1 MYMGDIGK
9 ALIGMGVFVVLIGV
23 LLVVSA
29 KLDLPLG
36 RLPGDFSWRSK
47 SGNSSFYFPLATSV
61 LVSILLTVL
70 FWIIGAIRK

>member
-1 MYMGDIGK
+1 MSDLGK
-9 ALIGMGVFVVLIGV
+9 ALIGMGAFVVLIGI
-23 LLVVSA
+23 LLIGAS
-29 KLDLPLG
+29 KLNMPLG

-47 SGNSSFYFPLATSV
+47 SGNTSFYFPLATSI

>member
-1 MYMGDIGK
+1 MSDLGK
-9 ALIGMGVFVVLIGV
+9 ALIGMGVFVVLIGA
-23 LLVVSA
+23 LLIGAS
-29 KLDLPLG
+29 KLNMPLG

-47 SGNSSFYFPLATSV
+47 SGNTSFYFPLATSI

>member
-1 MYMGDIGK
+1 MSDLGK

-23 LLVVSA
+23 MLIGAS
-29 KLDLPLG
+29 KLNMPLG

-47 SGNSSFYFPLATSV
+47 SGNTSFYFPLATSI

>member
-1 MYMGDIGK
+1 MSDLGK
-9 ALIGMGVFVVLIGV
+9 ALIGMGVFVVLIGA
-23 LLVVSA
+23 LLLLAA
-29 KLDLPLG
+29 KLNLPLG
-36 RLPGDFSWRSK
+36 RLPGDFAWRSK

>member
-1 MYMGDIGK
+1 MSDLGK
-9 ALIGMGVFVVLIGV
+9 ALIGMGVFVVLVGV
-23 LLVVSA
+23 LLIGAS
-29 KLDLPLG
+29 KLNMPLG

-47 SGNSSFYFPLATSV
+47 SGNTSFYFPLATSI

>member
-1 MYMGDIGK
+1 MSDLGK

-23 LLVVSA
+23 LLIGAS
-29 KLDLPLG
+29 KLNMPLG

-47 SGNSSFYFPLATSV
+47 SGNTSFYFPLATSV